1 VSSSRNLSASIRRA
15 IRGNWRIVIGGTLVA
30 LLILVAITAPYLAPY
45 DPNKQDLRN
54 TLQPPFSEGH
64 LLGTD
69 DLGRDILS
77 RIITGTRVSLS
88 IGLATAFL
96 SIIIGVALGLIAGFF
111 GGRTDMALGR
121 LFDAVLGIPSIL
133 MALGLAAVFG
143 PSLTVIVVAL
153 GSVWWAN
160 YARIVRGEALSLSRS
175 QFVEAARATGCGNL
189 RLIVRYL
196 LPNVLPI
203 VFALASLTVA
213 SGILVEASLSFL
225 GVGVRPPTATW
236 GVMLST
242 GRNFVRT
249 AWWMATLPGVAIV
262 FTVLSLN
269 ILGDGLRDN
278 SDPKLRTR

>member
-1 VSSSRNLSASIRRA
+1 VVRRKA
-15 IRGNWRIVIGGTLVA
+15 GRNWRIVIGGSLVA
-30 LLILVAITAPYLAPY
+30 LLVIVAILAPYIVPY
-45 DPNKQDLRN
+45 DPNDQDLRN
-54 TLQPPFSEGH
+54 TLKPPFSEGH

-69 DLGRDILS
+69 DLGRDMFS
-77 RIITGTRVSLS
+77 RILMGTRVSLA

-96 SIIIGVALGLIAGFF
+96 AILIGVALGLVAGFF
-111 GGRTDMALGR
+111 GGRTDMVLGR
-121 LFDAVLGIPSIL
+121 FFDAVLGIPSIL

-143 PSLTVIVVAL
+143 PSLTVIVIAL
-153 GSVWWAN
+153 GSVWWAS
-160 YARIVRGEALSLSRS
+160 YARIVRGEAMSLSQA

-189 RLIVRYL
+189 RLIARYL

-236 GVMLST
+236 GSMLST

-249 AWWMATLPGVAIV
+249 AWWMATMPGLAIV